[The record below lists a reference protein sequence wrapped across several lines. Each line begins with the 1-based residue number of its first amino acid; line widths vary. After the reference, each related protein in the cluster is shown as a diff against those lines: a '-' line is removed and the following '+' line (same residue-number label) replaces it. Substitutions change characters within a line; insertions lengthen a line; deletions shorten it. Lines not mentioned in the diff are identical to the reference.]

1 MAKSNGSS
9 KILKGSFLIM
19 ISYVFFRIGGLVYR
33 FLMSRLLGP
42 DGYGLVVMTLPFQGI
57 FQILSAAGI
66 PPAIAKFVAQHKAVG
81 EDEMARQVIFT
92 SLKLMSI
99 LGIFFALVMFFSAD
113 WIANY
118 WFHKP
123 AVAYPLQAVALITP
137 FSVIVGAFRGAFQ
150 GLYRMEFIVATR
162 AAEQIFT
169 IIFAVV
175 LVSIGFYAAGAVM
188 GTGIG
193 FAASALTAVIIY
205 RKYLWKYFPT
215 PDPEKKLSF
224 KEELGLARIII
235 MFSIPVAITGLSELA
250 IYDVSTFMIGR
261 YMTER
266 DAGYYGAADPI
277 ARLPLI
283 ISLSVAAA
291 ILPAAS
297 EAASLKDKKLLE
309 TYVNQSYR
317 YVILTVLPI
326 CVWVSVFAKPTIG
339 LIFGFNYTAGAGA
352 LSILVVGM
360 AFYTLFMV
368 SSSIT
373 QGIGHPRLPMAI
385 LLIGAGVNIA
395 LNYFMV
401 QHFGLIGAAIATT
414 TAAFIIMVAIVWK
427 TFKITET
434 RPPYL
439 DFAKIGV
446 ASAIMGLIMFIIPK
460 DSYGLIAAIIIA
472 PIVYIIALTFIG
484 GFKKEDVRISKKY
497 VAKLGPLSKVLLK
510 LVKFIER
517 FAK

>member
-1 MAKSNGSS
+1 MV
-9 KILKGSFLIM
+9 
-19 ISYVFFRIGGLVYR
+19 SYIFFRIGGLIYR

-42 DGYGLVVMTLPFQGI
+42 DGYGLVVLTLPFQGI

-66 PPAIAKFVAQHKAVG
+66 PPAVAKFVAQHKAVG

-92 SLKLMSI
+92 SLKIMSI

-113 WIANY
+113 WIALN

-123 AVAYPLQAVALITP
+123 AVAYPLKAVALITP
-137 FSVIVGAFRGAFQ
+137 FSVIVGAFRGSFQ

-162 AAEQIFT
+162 AVEQIFT

-175 LVSIGFYAAGAVM
+175 LVSLGFYAAGAVL
-188 GTGIG
+188 GTGLG
-193 FAASALTAVIIY
+193 FAASAVTAVIIY

-224 KEELGLARIII
+224 KEELGLARIILT
-235 MFSIPVAITGLSELA
+235 FSIPVAITGLSELA

-261 YMTER
+261 YMTEK
-266 DAGYYGAADPI
+266 DAGYYGTADPI

-297 EAASLKDKKLLE
+297 EAASLNDKKLLE

-326 CVWVSVFAKPTIG
+326 CVGVSIFAEPILG
-339 LIFGFNYTAGAGA
+339 LIFTYEYVYGAGA

-368 SSSIT
+368 SSSIA
-373 QGIGHPRLPMAI
+373 QGIGHPRLPMFI
-385 LLIGAGVNIA
+385 LLIGTGLNIA
-395 LNYFMV
+395 LNYVMV
-401 QHFGLIGAAIATT
+401 QYYGLIGAAAATT
-414 TAAFIIMVAIVWK
+414 IAAFIIMVAIVWR
-427 TFKITET
+427 TFQITEIK
-434 RPPYL
+434 PPYL
-439 DFAKIGV
+439 DFVKIGI
-446 ASAIMGLIMFIIPK
+446 ASLVMGLIIFIIPK
-460 DSYGLIAAIIIA
+460 SISGLIAAIIIA
-472 PIVYIIALTFIG
+472 PIIYIIAFTLIG
-484 GFKKEDVRISKKY
+484 GIKKDDIRIMKKY
-497 VAKLGPLSKVLLK
+497 LVKFGPLSKLLEK

>member
-1 MAKSNGSS
+1 MV
-9 KILKGSFLIM
+9 
-19 ISYVFFRIGGLVYR
+19 SYIFFRIGGLIYR

-66 PPAIAKFVAQHKAVG
+66 PPAVAKFVAQHKAVG
-81 EDEMARQVIFT
+81 EDDVARQVIFT

-113 WIANY
+113 WIALN

-123 AVAYPLQAVALITP
+123 EVAYPLKAVALITP

-175 LVSIGFYAAGAVM
+175 LVSLGFYAAGAVI
-188 GTGIG
+188 GTALG
-193 FAASALTAVIIY
+193 FLASAITAVIIF
-205 RKYLWKYFPT
+205 RKYLWSYFPEPT
-215 PDPEKKLSF
+215 PENKLSF
-224 KEELGLARIII
+224 KEELGLIRIILA
-235 MFSIPVAITGLSELA
+235 FSIPVAVTGLSELA

-261 YMTER
+261 YMTAK
-266 DAGYYGAADPI
+266 DAGYYGVADPI

-297 EAASLKDKKLLE
+297 EAASLNDKKLLE
-309 TYVNQSYR
+309 TYINQSYR
-317 YVILTVLPI
+317 YVILLVLPI
-326 CVWVSVFAKPTIG
+326 CVGVSIFAQPILG
-339 LIFGFNYTAGAGA
+339 LLFGYDYIYGAGA
-352 LSILVVGM
+352 LSILVIGM

-373 QGIGHPRLPMAI
+373 QGIGHPRLPMTI
-385 LLIGAGVNIA
+385 LLIGTAINIA
-395 LNYFMV
+395 LNYVMV
-401 QHFGLIGAAIATT
+401 QLYGLIGAAIATT
-414 TAAFIIMVAIVWK
+414 MAAFVIMVAIVWK
-427 TFKITET
+427 TFKITEVN
-434 RPPYL
+434 PPYL
-439 DFAKIGV
+439 DFVRIGT
-446 ASAIMGLIMFIIPK
+446 ASLVMGLIIFIIPK
-460 DSYGLIAAIIIA
+460 SISGLIAAIIIA
-472 PIVYIIALTFIG
+472 PIVYIIAFTLIG
-484 GFKKEDVRISKKY
+484 GFKMDDIRIMRKY
-497 VAKLGPLSKVLLK
+497 IVKFGPLSKVLEK